1 MTELLQKIAVIACRA
16 GDLAK
21 ERRKNLTSA
30 QIHTK
35 ATDTDLVTDVDR
47 EVEAFIREEIK
58 KITPDYGFF
67 GEESGLSRTDSPY
80 CWIIDPIDGTTNFV
94 HDLPFYSVSIGL
106 RKGENGVLGAI
117 YAPKLDELFLAE
129 AGCGAT
135 LNGEKICVSSA
146 EKLIDSVVGTGFSCV
161 RAKRK
166 FDNLELLPDIV
177 HATCAFRR
185 SGSAAMDLA
194 YVAAGKLDAFWELG
208 LQLYD
213 LAAGEVLV
221 REAGGSVSDMENDR
235 FYPERGILASNGKI
249 HEKMLEFFRIDGGL
263 KFE

>member
-1 MTELLQKIAVIACRA
+1 MTDLLQKTAVIACRA
-16 GDLAK
+16 GDLARA
-21 ERRKNLTSA
+21 RRRTLTSS
-30 QIHTK
+30 QVHTK

-47 EVEAFIREEIK
+47 EVEAFIRSELK
-58 KITPDYGFF
+58 KLTPDYGFF
-67 GEESGLSRTDSPY
+67 GEEGGLNLTDSPY
-80 CWIIDPIDGTTNFV
+80 CWVIDPIDGTTNFV
-94 HDLPFYSVSIGL
+94 HDLPFYSVSIAL
-106 RKGENGVLGAI
+106 RKGDQGVVGAI

-129 AGCGAT
+129 AGHGAT
-135 LNGEKICVSSA
+135 LNGEAIHVSNA
-146 EKLIDSVVGTGFSCV
+146 EKLTDCVVGTGFSCV

-213 LAAGEVLV
+213 LAAGDLLV
-221 REAGGSVSDMENDR
+221 REAGGMVSDMENSTH
-235 FYPERGILASNGKI
+235 YPERGILASNGKI
-249 HEKMLEFFRIDGGL
+249 HEKMLDFFRIDGGL